1 MEEPDFAQGVT
12 RMSWDVYVNNSL
24 WSVLVETVHSMVMFR
39 HHKAYVRDVV
49 LVEQPDVSAEQLALK
64 LSISLGESLVI
75 LFELQKSKT
84 GNQTQIT

>member
-1 MEEPDFAQGVT
+1 MEKPDSAQGGT
-12 RMSWDVYVNNSL
+12 KMSWDVYVNNSL

-49 LVEQPDVSAEQLALK
+49 LVEQPDVTAEQLALK

>member
-1 MEEPDFAQGVT
+1 
-12 RMSWDVYVNNSL
+12 MSWDVYVNNGL
-24 WSVLVETVHSMVMFR
+24 WSVLVETVHSMVMFP

-64 LSISLGESLVI
+64 LNISLGESLVI
-75 LFELQKSKT
+75 LFELQKPKT